1 MDHGRE
7 RVDAIRSMGFTS
19 EDEAK
24 LLALVNDP
32 TVIDLF
38 RMVMPDT
45 SSAEAAP
52 FMKEALQ
59 RVLYCA
65 GDGLDSLNMK
75 RQSAVKQAVDSARA
89 EWEKEH
95 ERAVAT
101 MRGEVTQVLGAQ
113 WQLALNQAVRKT
125 DQAGEKKRLKEA
137 AGARQAQRALI
148 TRLLSLEAAVQQ
160 ALCRSEAAA
169 GAEMRR
175 LRVKR
180 RLPFETLPAERRTMR
195 SHVLPPHVPAT
206 REEGGEEEE
215 EEEAAA
221 AAADDA
227 AFDAALHELD
237 ADAPDVDGAL
247 RDVEAALLHRA
258 DALSAGVVA
267 GYEEVELR
275 AVERVAEE
283 KEQGDARA
291 VAAAEEARAEGRR
304 LAEKVGR
311 SMAVAAVDGYKTRLE
326 AARPEVAS
334 AGTET
339 ELTGAELAEMEEERA
354 RGVQEQVRVEAERGM
369 RPARSTSVCS
379 LFEAPADP
387 VLTEARQCV
396 ANCLAVLDRLADS
409 VKENLSVRRS
419 LQKPLR
425 ACFSDTLVE
434 SLPAPSLSAEY
445 LRGLRLKGV
454 QVERAKQQPQEQTRC
469 QGLMVL
475 SAGGGGSGGGSGG
488 GGACVYNDAG
498 TGGGVNAR
506 PTGTQL
512 HRLRGSGGGGG
523 GIRGGVASA
532 GRPAPRLLG
541 TTGCSLRLSALPKQR
556 LLPPPLPPA
565 PPIAGNGDGDG
576 VGEAAEPP
584 RAASATGVRR
594 TRPIPFQTA
603 VLSH

>member
-7 RVDAIRSMGFTS
+7 RVEAIRRMGFTS

-32 TVIDLF
+32 TVVDLF

-45 SSAEAAP
+45 SSTEAAP

-75 RQSAVKQAVDSARA
+75 RQSAVKQAVDAARA
-89 EWEKEH
+89 EWEREH

-101 MRGEVTQVLGAQ
+101 MRGELTETLAAR
-113 WQLALNQAVRKT
+113 WQLALNQAVRKA

-137 AGARQAQRALI
+137 ASARQAQRALI
-148 TRLLSLEAAVQQ
+148 TRLLSVEASVQQ

-180 RLPFETLPAERRTMR
+180 RLPFETLPAEQRTMR
-195 SHVLPPHVPAT
+195 SHVLPPHVPAA
-206 REEGGEEEE
+206 REVAGGDGDGDEEVE
-215 EEEAAA
+215 AA

-258 DALSAGVVA
+258 DALSAGVA
-267 GYEEVELR
+267 ASYEEAELR
-275 AVERVAEE
+275 AAARVAEA
-283 KEQGDARA
+283 KDDGDARA
-291 VAAAEEARAEGRR
+291 AAAAEEARAEGRR
-304 LAEKVGR
+304 HAEKVGR
-311 SMAVAAVDGYKTRLE
+311 SMAAAAVDGYKARVE
-326 AARPEVAS
+326 AARPDVAS
-334 AGTET
+334 AETET
-339 ELTGAELAEMEEERA
+339 ELTGAALAELEEERA
-354 RGVQEQVRVEAERGM
+354 RGVREQGRAEEERVA

-379 LFEAPADP
+379 LFQAPVDP
-387 VLTEARQCV
+387 ALTEARQCV

-409 VKENLSVRRS
+409 VRENAAVRRS

-425 ACFSDTLVE
+425 ACFPDAFVE

-445 LRGLRLKGV
+445 LRGLRMKGV
-454 QVERAKQQPQEQTRC
+454 QAERATQQPQEQARC
-469 QGLMVL
+469 HGLMVL
-475 SAGGGGSGGGSGG
+475 SVGGGGGSGGG

-506 PTGTQL
+506 P
-512 HRLRGSGGGGG
+512 
-523 GIRGGVASA
+523 
-532 GRPAPRLLG
+532 
-541 TTGCSLRLSALPKQR
+541 
-556 LLPPPLPPA
+556 
-565 PPIAGNGDGDG
+565 
-576 VGEAAEPP
+576 
-584 RAASATGVRR
+584 
-594 TRPIPFQTA
+594 
-603 VLSH
+603 